1 MERYL
6 TLACGEWI
14 EITPKAGLHGTHNPE
29 EADEFAADSAS
40 LPGSPKAPR
49 NHGGLLLAT
58 DTVYNA
64 HNAADE
70 LCWVGSRAGSCSTR
84 PGGATTY
91 SYDGNGPVFANRNPK
106 LPIFGNR
113 LSIRRQAG

>member
-1 MERYL
+1 MNSQLIARHYGAL
-6 TLACGEWI
+6 LRRLG
-14 EITPKAGLHGTHNPE
+14 ITVASC
-29 EADEFAADSAS
+29 SAT
-40 LPGSPKAPR
+40 G
-49 NHGGLLLAT
+49 
-58 DTVYNA
+58 TVYNA

-91 SYDGNGPVFANRNPK
+91 SYDGNGPVFANRNRK

-113 LSIRRQAG
+113 LSIRRRAG